1 MVLLIK
7 RWIRMKF
14 RVSYNI
20 GLNGFEFLASSEE
33 EALNIAKKYEKQYGS
48 IRFLDR
54 IEEFR
59 IYNRGE

>member
-1 MVLLIK
+1 
-7 RWIRMKF
+7 MKF

-20 GLNGFEFLASSEE
+20 GLIGFEFLASSEE
-33 EALNIAKKYEKQYGS
+33 KALNIAKRYEKQYGS

-59 IYNRGE
+59 ICNRGE